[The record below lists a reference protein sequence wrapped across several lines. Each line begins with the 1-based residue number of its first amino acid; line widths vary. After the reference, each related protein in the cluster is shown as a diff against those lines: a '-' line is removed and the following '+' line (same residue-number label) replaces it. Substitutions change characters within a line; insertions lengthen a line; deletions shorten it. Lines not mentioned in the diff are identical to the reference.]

1 MTEPPALWKTRRR
14 FARKPATVGTAG
26 IHFGGEDRM
35 RTTRMI
41 ALLGAVLTAAIAPWT
56 ISGIDRDGAA
66 AAAAADPALAAAI
79 TGSWRTPKFAARDA
93 ARHPAEELA
102 FFGITPAMTVV
113 EIWPGGGYW
122 TEILAPYL
130 RDHGTYYAAVSP
142 PSPDAA
148 DAKADA
154 AFRAKIEASKANF
167 GDIKI
172 THFGKG
178 DDAIAPPGS
187 ADLVVTFRN
196 LHNWMEEG
204 WTDEALHAIYVALKP
219 GGILGVED
227 HRARTDQPQD
237 PKAQSGYVR
246 QDYTIELAKKAGFE
260 LVASSEINAN
270 PKDTKD
276 WPEGVWTLPPTFAL
290 GDKDRAKYAAIGEA
304 DNFVL
309 KFRKPAK

>member
-1 MTEPPALWKTRRR
+1 
-14 FARKPATVGTAG
+14 
-26 IHFGGEDRM
+26 M
-35 RTTRMI
+35 RTIRTI
-41 ALLGAVLTAAIAPWT
+41 ALLGAVFGLAAAWGAMP
-56 ISGIDRDGAA
+56 GFDRPA
-66 AAAAADPALAAAI
+66 AAAAADPALAAAV
-79 TGSWRTPKFAARDA
+79 GGAWRTPKYTARDG

-113 EIWPGGGYW
+113 ELWPGGGYW

-130 RDHGTYYAAVSP
+130 KDRGTFYAAVSP

-154 AFRAKIEASKANF
+154 AFRAKLDASKADF
-167 GDIKI
+167 GDVKI

-178 DDAIAPPGS
+178 DDQIAPPGS
-187 ADLVVTFRN
+187 VDLVVTFRN

-227 HRARTDQPQD
+227 HRARTNQPQD
-237 PKAQSGYVR
+237 PKAKSGYVR
-246 QDYTIELAKKAGFE
+246 QDYAIELAKKAGFE
-260 LVASSEINAN
+260 LVGSSEINAN
-270 PKDTKD
+270 AKDTTD